1 MTSEQKEETLNP
13 FIPDLSQSLSPSLPQ
28 PLTLPHTLPHAL
40 PLPPSRPPSLPLPDS
55 LPHPPTGQVNTPVLT
70 GQTPVHAPALTV
82 STPVQSVICGP
93 GTFLGNQLLKGKTV
107 WNVDAKSVFLDQYG
121 ITQHTLFSNNNNNND
136 DSDANKNDRNGN
148 KNDDKND
155 KDSFNFNKKNQSQTH
170 TSFIIPTQP
179 IILCCIPSSCLLAC
193 VGATNQKIDKEVEL
207 FFEVRIVNIFVDN
220 FPDYVNFFHTPH
232 VFCLYCIHLLVL
244 FFPPIYVFFSL
255 LVCPFIFNVA
265 FRYLLRISK

>member
-1 MTSEQKEETLNP
+1 M
-13 FIPDLSQSLSPSLPQ
+13 
-28 PLTLPHTLPHAL
+28 
-40 PLPPSRPPSLPLPDS
+40 
-55 LPHPPTGQVNTPVLT
+55 NTPVLT
-70 GQTPVHAPALTV
+70 GQTPVHAPVLTV

-121 ITQHTLFSNNNNNND
+121 ITQHTLFSNDNSNND
-136 DSDANKNDRNGN
+136 DSDANKNERNGN

-193 VGATNQKIDKEVEL
+193 VGSTNQKIDKEVEL
-207 FFEVRIVNIFVDN
+207 FFEVRIVHIFVDN

-232 VFCLYCIHLLVL
+232 VFRFMLHSSSRSIFL
-244 FFPPIYVFFSL
+244 F
-255 LVCPFIFNVA
+255 VCPFNFNVA
-265 FRYLLRISK
+265 FRYFLSPLKRKFLNRVCTCALYLLYF